1 MVGRSPDSDDCSM
14 IPDAFIPLGQVPA
27 TASRLQRAANELRQR
42 AGSPNAVPSLP
53 VTLVHVEE
61 ALDQLAESMRVMA
74 QAAAEWCAEDGA
86 GVDEDTLQPEAQ
98 ALLWH
103 LRAVADTLDQSR
115 DACPATREWARRLL
129 DAAAAEPC
137 RPCVTRA
144 SDRGPRASELPRRS
158 GAGMGGRVH
167 ATGGGARRS

>member
-14 IPDAFIPLGQVPA
+14 FPDAFIPLGQVPA

-86 GVDEDTLQPEAQ
+86 SVDEDRLKPEAQ

-103 LRAVADTLDQSR
+103 LQAVADTLDQSR

-129 DAAAAEPC
+129 DAAAEPR
-137 RPCVTRA
+137 RPRVTRA
-144 SDRGPRASELPRRS
+144 SDRGPRASALPRRG
-158 GAGMGGRVH
+158 GAGMEERIH
-167 ATGGGARRS
+167 ATGSGAHRS